1 MIKAYS
7 YLSVNKKFNHT
18 VRLKPARII
27 LGFFLLLKNE
37 GMLAF
42 IVCRNERKSYTLMKK
57 VKAKK
62 SLGQNFLQD
71 VEIVERIFE
80 VADVSSIDWV
90 FEIGPGTGVLTAVL
104 AKRVEKVLAIELDH
118 QLVARL
124 QQQFVDSQSVSI
136 LEGNILEIDM
146 KELLETSGFTEHP
159 YKIIANIPYYI
170 TAPIIKMLLSLKHQP
185 VSLTLM
191 VQDEVAER
199 LAARPGSMSLLSLM
213 AQYYATV
220 EKKFFVPKKA
230 FDPVPKVD
238 SAVIR
243 IIPRRAYDPEEDRKV
258 FRLARAGF
266 AARRKTLVNNLSSSL
281 SIAKAAV
288 EEKLQQL
295 GLRPDIR
302 AQALSVEDWERLAK
316 IF

>member
-1 MIKAYS
+1 MQQ
-7 YLSVNKKFNHT
+7 
-18 VRLKPARII
+18 
-27 LGFFLLLKNE
+27 
-37 GMLAF
+37 
-42 IVCRNERKSYTLMKK
+42 

-62 SLGQNFLQD
+62 SLGQNFLKD
-71 VEIVERIFE
+71 EEVVERIFE
-80 VADVSSIDWV
+80 VADIQPPDWV
-90 FEIGPGTGVLTAVL
+90 FEIGPGTGVLTL
-104 AKRVEKVLAIELDH
+104 RLSDRVEKVLAIELDH
-118 QLVARL
+118 QLVTRL
-124 QQQFVDSQSVSI
+124 QQQFIDSRSVSI
-136 LEGNILEIDM
+136 LEGNILEMDM
-146 KELLETSGFTEHP
+146 QELLETSGFAEHP
-159 YKIIANIPYYI
+159 YKIVANIPYYI
-170 TAPIIKMLLSLKHQP
+170 TAPIIKMLLSLKYQP

-220 EKKFFVPKKA
+220 EKKFFVLKEA

-266 AARRKTLVNNLSSSL
+266 AARRKTLVNNLFSSL
-281 SIAKAAV
+281 SIAKVAV
-288 EEKLQQL
+288 EEKLKRL
-295 GLRPDIR
+295 GLRTDIR
-302 AQALSVEDWERLAK
+302 AQALSVEDWKRLAK